1 MMNIIRAL
9 IAITRPVSQRLS
21 PCELNGMLVGVVV
34 GTIFSVL
41 WLVANPIVPI
51 GYPLWL
57 YIALIL
63 AVFCWVSLMIALC
76 GFLKF
81 DFGPLAAPVFV
92 NAMLTSI
99 FTVYFCNLSG
109 VPTVFFLIGL
119 FVGYVIGR
127 LLCRLCDKPSRLAR
141 EG

>member
-1 MMNIIRAL
+1 MINLIRAL

-21 PCELNGMLVGVVV
+21 PCALNGMVIGVVV

-41 WLVANPIVPI
+41 WQLDSSYVPVI
-51 GYPLWL
+51 SPLWL

-63 AVFCWVSLMIALC
+63 AVFCWVCLMIALC

-81 DFGPLAAPVFV
+81 EFGPLVAPVFV
-92 NAMLTSI
+92 NAVLTSV

-109 VPTVFFLIGL
+109 VPSVFFLIGL

-127 LLCRLCDKPSRLAR
+127 LLCRSCDKFTRLAR